1 MQLGGKTSKMNHD
14 DIECPFCDSRFTVDC
29 EDEDATVAF
38 CPYCG
43 EDLDLEDD
51 SDDSEYEDDEE

>member
-1 MQLGGKTSKMNHD
+1 MNHD

>member
-1 MQLGGKTSKMNHD
+1 MNQD

-43 EDLDLEDD
+43 EELDADGDGEYD
-51 SDDSEYEDDEE
+51 SYEDEDE

>member
-1 MQLGGKTSKMNHD
+1 MNHD

-43 EDLDLEDD
+43 EDLDLDNDGEVD
-51 SDDSEYEDDEE
+51 SDYEDEDE